1 MFASHKQLFLRH
13 FGQTSVNPLAFEIEK
28 ARGIYLFTPSGEKY
42 IDLISGVC
50 VSNLGHNHPKVI
62 KAIKDQVDK
71 HLHLMVYGE
80 LVQKPQIE
88 LVKLLT
94 DNLPETLDSVFLV
107 NSGSEAVEGAMK
119 LAKRITG
126 RHEIVAFRKSYH
138 GSTHGALSILGD
150 ESFKDAFRPLVPS
163 IRFLDFNRK
172 DQLDQIGYNTACV
185 VVEPVQAEAGVIMP
199 VNDFLPELKKRCL
212 ETGTLLI
219 FDEVQTGF
227 GRTGSLFAFEQ
238 FKVLPDILVLA
249 KALGGGMP
257 LGAFISSSENMS
269 QLKNNPPLGHITTF
283 GGHPVSCVAA
293 HAALQVLLEEKI
305 IIDVNRKGNLF
316 KKLIHHKA
324 IREFRG
330 MGLFFAV
337 ELKYSDHAKRL
348 IEQAPRKGFLL
359 DSFLFRSDSFRIAP
373 PLNISDDEIRMVSSR
388 LLELIEETQ

>member
-1 MFASHKQLFLRH
+1 VLASHKQLFLRH
-13 FGQTSVNPLAFEIEK
+13 FGQTSVNPLAIEIEK
-28 ARGIYLFTPSGEKY
+28 AQGIYLYTPSGGKY

-94 DNLPETLDSVFLV
+94 DNLPETLNSVYLV

-119 LAKRITG
+119 LAKRVTG

-138 GSTHGALSILGD
+138 GGTHGALSILGD
-150 ESFKDAFRPLVPS
+150 ESYKDAFRPLVPS

-172 DQLDQIGYNTACV
+172 DQLDQISSETACV
-185 VVEPVQAEAGVIMP
+185 VVEPVQAEAGVIVP
-199 VNDFLPELKKRCL
+199 VNDFLSELKKRCL
-212 ETGTLLI
+212 ITGTLLV

-269 QLKNNPPLGHITTF
+269 QLKTNPSLGHITTF

-293 HAALQVLLEEKI
+293 HAALQVLLEEEI
-305 IIDVNRKGNLF
+305 IGDVNRKGNLF
-316 KKLIHHKA
+316 KKLTRHET

-337 ELKYSDHAKRL
+337 ELKNPDHAKRL
-348 IEQAPRKGFLL
+348 IEQAPLKGFLL
-359 DSFLFRSDSFRIAP
+359 DSFLFRYDSFRIAP
-373 PLNISDDEIRMVSSR
+373 PLNITDDEIGMVSNR

>member
-1 MFASHKQLFLRH
+1 MLASHKQLFLRH

-28 ARGIYLFTPSGEKY
+28 AQGIYLYTPSGRKY

-71 HLHLMVYGE
+71 HLHIMVYGE
-80 LVQKPQIE
+80 LVQKPQIK

-94 DNLPETLDSVFLV
+94 DNLPETLNSVYLV

-126 RHEIVAFRKSYH
+126 RHEIVAFGKSYH
-138 GSTHGALSILGD
+138 GGTHGALSILGD
-150 ESFKDAFRPLVPS
+150 ESYKDAFRPLVPS

-172 DQLDQIGYNTACV
+172 DQLDQISSETACV
-185 VVEPVQAEAGVIMP
+185 VVEPVQAEAGVIVP
-199 VNDFLPELKKRCL
+199 VNDFLSELKKRCL
-212 ETGTLLI
+212 ITGTLLI

-269 QLKNNPPLGHITTF
+269 QLKTNPSLGHITTF
-283 GGHPVSCVAA
+283 GGHPVSCAAA
-293 HAALQVLLEEKI
+293 HAALQVLLEEEI
-305 IIDVNRKGNLF
+305 ISDVNRKGNLL
-316 KKLIHHKA
+316 KKLIRHET

-337 ELKYSDHAKRL
+337 ELKNPDHAKRL
-348 IEQAPRKGFLL
+348 IKQAPLKGFLL
-359 DSFLFRSDSFRIAP
+359 DSFLFRYDSFRIAP
-373 PLNISDDEIRMVSSR
+373 PLNITDDEIRMVSNR

>member
-1 MFASHKQLFLRH
+1 MTSHKQLFLRH

-28 ARGIYLFTPSGEKY
+28 ARGIYLFTPSGKKY

-94 DNLPETLDSVFLV
+94 DNLPETLNSVYLV

-126 RHEIVAFRKSYH
+126 RYEIVAFRKSYH
-138 GSTHGALSILGD
+138 GGTHGALSILGD
-150 ESFKDAFRPLVPS
+150 ESYKDAFRPLVPS
-163 IRFLDFNRK
+163 IRFLEFNRK
-172 DQLDQIGYNTACV
+172 DQLDQIGSETACV
-185 VVEPVQAEAGVIMP
+185 VVEPVQAEAGVIVP

-212 ETGTLLI
+212 KTGTLLI

-227 GRTGSLFAFEQ
+227 GRTGSLFAFGQ

-269 QLKNNPPLGHITTF
+269 QLKTNPSLGHITTF

-293 HAALQVLLEEKI
+293 HAALQVLLEEKLI
-305 IIDVNRKGNLF
+305 VDVNRKGKLF
-316 KKLIHHKA
+316 KKLIRHKA

-330 MGLFFAV
+330 MGLFLAV
-337 ELKYSDHAKRL
+337 ELKYPDHAKRL

-373 PLNISDDEIRMVSSR
+373 PLNISDDEIRMVSNR

>member
-1 MFASHKQLFLRH
+1 MFLRH

-94 DNLPETLDSVFLV
+94 DNLPETLNSVYLV

-126 RHEIVAFRKSYH
+126 RHEIVAFGKSYH
-138 GSTHGALSILGD
+138 GGTHGALSILGD
-150 ESFKDAFRPLVPS
+150 ESYKDAFRPLVPS

-172 DQLDQIGYNTACV
+172 DQLDQISSETACV
-185 VVEPVQAEAGVIMP
+185 VVEPVQAEAGVIVP
-199 VNDFLPELKKRCL
+199 VNDFLSELKKRCL
-212 ETGTLLI
+212 ITGTLLI

-269 QLKNNPPLGHITTF
+269 QLKTNPSLGHITTF

-293 HAALQVLLEEKI
+293 HAALQVLQEEEI
-305 IIDVNRKGNLF
+305 IGDVNRKGNLF
-316 KKLIHHKA
+316 KKLIRHEA

-337 ELKYSDHAKRL
+337 ELKYPEHAKRL
-348 IEQAPRKGFLL
+348 IEQAP
-359 DSFLFRSDSFRIAP
+359 
-373 PLNISDDEIRMVSSR
+373 
-388 LLELIEETQ
+388 

>member
-1 MFASHKQLFLRH
+1 VLASHKQLFLRH

-28 ARGIYLFTPSGEKY
+28 AQGIYLYTPSGRKY

-71 HLHLMVYGE
+71 HLHIMVYGE
-80 LVQKPQIE
+80 LVQKPQIK

-94 DNLPETLDSVFLV
+94 DNLPETLNSVYLV

-126 RHEIVAFRKSYH
+126 RHEIVAFGKSYH
-138 GSTHGALSILGD
+138 GGTHGALSILGD
-150 ESFKDAFRPLVPS
+150 ESYKDAFRPLVPS

-172 DQLDQIGYNTACV
+172 DQLDQISSETACV
-185 VVEPVQAEAGVIMP
+185 VVEPVQAEAGVIVP
-199 VNDFLPELKKRCL
+199 VNDFLSELKKRCL
-212 ETGTLLI
+212 ITGTLLI

-269 QLKNNPPLGHITTF
+269 QLKTNPSLGHITTF
-283 GGHPVSCVAA
+283 GGHPVSCAAA
-293 HAALQVLLEEKI
+293 HAALQVLLEEEI
-305 IIDVNRKGNLF
+305 ISDVNRKGNLL
-316 KKLIHHKA
+316 KKLIRHET

-337 ELKYSDHAKRL
+337 ELKNPDHAKRL
-348 IEQAPRKGFLL
+348 IKQAPLKGFLL
-359 DSFLFRSDSFRIAP
+359 DSFLFRYDSFRIAP
-373 PLNISDDEIRMVSSR
+373 PLNITDDEIRMVSNR

>member
-1 MFASHKQLFLRH
+1 VLNSHKQLFLRH

-50 VSNLGHNHPKVI
+50 VNNLGHNHPKVI

-80 LVQKPQIE
+80 LVQKPQID

-94 DNLPETLDSVFLV
+94 DNLPETLNSVYLV

-126 RHEIVAFRKSYH
+126 RYEIVAFRKSYH
-138 GSTHGALSILGD
+138 GGTHGALSILGD
-150 ESFKDAFRPLVPS
+150 ESYKDAFRPLVPS

-172 DQLDQIGYNTACV
+172 DQLDQISSETACV
-185 VVEPVQAEAGVIMP
+185 VVEPVQAEAGVIVP
-199 VNDFLPELKKRCL
+199 VNDFLPELRKRCL
-212 ETGTLLI
+212 KTGALLV

-269 QLKNNPPLGHITTF
+269 QLKTNPSLGHITTF
-283 GGHPVSCVAA
+283 GGHPVSCAAA
-293 HAALQVLLEEKI
+293 HAALQVLLEEEI
-305 IIDVNRKGNLF
+305 ISDVNRKGNLL
-316 KKLIHHKA
+316 KKLIRHEA

-337 ELKYSDHAKRL
+337 ELKNPDHAKRL

-373 PLNISDDEIRMVSSR
+373 PLNISDDEIRMVSNR

>member
-1 MFASHKQLFLRH
+1 MTSHKQLFLRH
-13 FGQTSVNPLAFEIEK
+13 FGQTSVNPLAFEIKK
-28 ARGIYLFTPSGEKY
+28 AQGIYLYTPSGERY

-50 VSNLGHNHPKVI
+50 VSNLGHNHPKII
-62 KAIKDQVDK
+62 KAIKDQVDN

-80 LVQKPQIE
+80 LIQKPQIE

-94 DNLPETLDSVFLV
+94 DNLPETLNSVYLV

-126 RHEIVAFRKSYH
+126 RHEIVAFGKSYH

-150 ESFKDAFRPLVPS
+150 ESYKDAFRPLVPS
-163 IRFLDFNRK
+163 IRFLEFNRK
-172 DQLDQIGYNTACV
+172 DQLDQIGAETACV
-185 VVEPVQAEAGVIMP
+185 IVEPVQAEAGVIMP
-199 VNDFLPELKKRCL
+199 VNNFLHELKKRCL
-212 ETGTLLI
+212 ITGTILI

-257 LGAFISSSENMS
+257 LGAFISSSEKMA
-269 QLKNNPPLGHITTF
+269 QLKANPSLGHITTF
-283 GGHPVSCVAA
+283 GGHPVSCAA
-293 HAALQVLLEEKI
+293 AYAALQVLLEEKI
-305 IIDVNRKGNLF
+305 ITDVIRKGKLF
-316 KKLIHHKA
+316 KKLIRHKA

-330 MGLFFAV
+330 MGLLLAV
-337 ELKYSDHAKRL
+337 DLKFPDHAKRL
-348 IEQAPRKGFLL
+348 IEQAPLKGFIL

-373 PLNISDDEIRMVSSR
+373 PLNISDEEIRMVSDR

>member
-1 MFASHKQLFLRH
+1 MLASHKQLFLRH
-13 FGQTSVNPLAFEIEK
+13 FGQTSVNPLAIEIEK
-28 ARGIYLFTPSGEKY
+28 AQGIYLYTPSGGKY

-80 LVQKPQIE
+80 LVQKPQIK

-94 DNLPETLDSVFLV
+94 DNLPETLNSVYLV

-126 RHEIVAFRKSYH
+126 RYEIVAFRKSYH
-138 GSTHGALSILGD
+138 GGTHGALSILGD
-150 ESFKDAFRPLVPS
+150 ESYKDAFRPLVPS

-172 DQLDQIGYNTACV
+172 DQLDQISSETACV
-185 VVEPVQAEAGVIMP
+185 VVEPVQAEAGVIVP
-199 VNDFLPELKKRCL
+199 VNDFLSELKKRCL
-212 ETGTLLI
+212 ITGTLLV

-269 QLKNNPPLGHITTF
+269 QLKTNPSLGHITTF

-293 HAALQVLLEEKI
+293 HAALQVLLEEEI
-305 IIDVNRKGNLF
+305 IGDVNRKGNLF
-316 KKLIHHKA
+316 KKLTRHET

-337 ELKYSDHAKRL
+337 ELKNPDHAKRL
-348 IEQAPRKGFLL
+348 IEQAPLKGFLL
-359 DSFLFRSDSFRIAP
+359 DSFLFRYDSFRIAP
-373 PLNISDDEIRMVSSR
+373 PLNITDDEIGMVSNR

>member
-1 MFASHKQLFLRH
+1 MLASHKQLFLRH

-50 VSNLGHNHPKVI
+50 VNNLGHNHPKVI

-71 HLHLMVYGE
+71 YLHLMVYGE

-94 DNLPETLDSVFLV
+94 DNLPETLNSVYLV

-126 RHEIVAFRKSYH
+126 RYEIVAFRKSYH
-138 GSTHGALSILGD
+138 GGTHGALSILGD
-150 ESFKDAFRPLVPS
+150 ESYKDAFRPLVPS

-172 DQLDQIGYNTACV
+172 DQLDQISSETACV
-185 VVEPVQAEAGVIMP
+185 VVEPVQAEAGVIVP
-199 VNDFLPELKKRCL
+199 VNDFLSELKKRCL
-212 ETGTLLI
+212 ITGTLLV

-269 QLKNNPPLGHITTF
+269 QLKTNPSLGHITTF

-293 HAALQVLLEEKI
+293 HAALQVLLEEEI
-305 IIDVNRKGNLF
+305 IGDVNRKGNLF
-316 KKLIHHKA
+316 KKLTRHET

-337 ELKYSDHAKRL
+337 ELKNPDHAKRL
-348 IEQAPRKGFLL
+348 IEQAPLKGFLL
-359 DSFLFRSDSFRIAP
+359 DSFLFRYDSFRIAP
-373 PLNISDDEIRMVSSR
+373 PLNITDDEIGMVSNR
-388 LLELIEETQ
+388 LLELIDETQ

>member
-1 MFASHKQLFLRH
+1 VLNSHKQLFLRH

-50 VSNLGHNHPKVI
+50 VNNLGHNHPKVI

-80 LVQKPQIE
+80 LVQKPQID

-94 DNLPETLDSVFLV
+94 DNLPETLNSVYLV

-126 RHEIVAFRKSYH
+126 RYEIVAFRKSYH
-138 GSTHGALSILGD
+138 GGTHGALSILGD
-150 ESFKDAFRPLVPS
+150 ESYKDAFRPLVPS

-172 DQLDQIGYNTACV
+172 DQLDQISSETACV
-185 VVEPVQAEAGVIMP
+185 VVEPVQAEAGVIVP

-212 ETGTLLI
+212 KTGALLV

-269 QLKNNPPLGHITTF
+269 QLKTNPSLGHITTF

-293 HAALQVLLEEKI
+293 HAALQVLLEEEI
-305 IIDVNRKGNLF
+305 IADVNRKGNLF

-337 ELKYSDHAKRL
+337 ELKNPDHAKRL

-373 PLNISDDEIRMVSSR
+373 PLNISDDEIRMVSNR

>member
-1 MFASHKQLFLRH
+1 VLNSHKQLFLRH

-50 VSNLGHNHPKVI
+50 VNNLGHNHPKVI

-80 LVQKPQIE
+80 LVQKPQID

-94 DNLPETLDSVFLV
+94 DNLPETLNSVYLV

-126 RHEIVAFRKSYH
+126 RYEIVAFRKSYH
-138 GSTHGALSILGD
+138 GGTHGALSILGD
-150 ESFKDAFRPLVPS
+150 ESYKDAFRPLVPS

-172 DQLDQIGYNTACV
+172 DQLDQISSETACV
-185 VVEPVQAEAGVIMP
+185 VVEPVQAEAGVIVP
-199 VNDFLPELKKRCL
+199 VNDFLPELRKRCL
-212 ETGTLLI
+212 KTGALLV

-269 QLKNNPPLGHITTF
+269 QLKTNPSLGHITTF

-293 HAALQVLLEEKI
+293 HAALQVLLEEEI
-305 IIDVNRKGNLF
+305 IADVNRKGELF
-316 KKLIHHKA
+316 KKLIRHKA

-337 ELKYSDHAKRL
+337 ELKTPDHAKRL

-373 PLNISDDEIRMVSSR
+373 PLNISDDEIRMVSNR

>member
-1 MFASHKQLFLRH
+1 MTLHKQLFLRH

-80 LVQKPQIE
+80 LIQKPQIE

-94 DNLPETLDSVFLV
+94 DNLPETLNSVYLV

-138 GSTHGALSILGD
+138 GSTHGALSILGN
-150 ESFKDAFRPLVPS
+150 ESYKDAFRPLVPS
-163 IRFLDFNRK
+163 IRFLEFNRK
-172 DQLDQIGYNTACV
+172 DQLDQIGSETACV
-185 VVEPVQAEAGVIMP
+185 VVEPVQAEAGVIVP

-212 ETGTLLI
+212 KTGTLLI

-227 GRTGSLFAFEQ
+227 GRTGSLFAFGQ

-269 QLKNNPPLGHITTF
+269 QLKTNPSLGHITTF

-293 HAALQVLLEEKI
+293 HAALQVLLEEKLI
-305 IIDVNRKGNLF
+305 ADVNRKGKLF
-316 KKLIHHKA
+316 KKLICHKA

-330 MGLFFAV
+330 MGLFLAV
-337 ELKYSDHAKRL
+337 ELKYPDHAKRL

-373 PLNISDDEIRMVSSR
+373 PLNISDDEIRMVSNR